1 MARER
6 QRRARQMKGRA
17 AAMEKRAAAIEEGD
31 IKAARAAAAEAAQYA
46 TRARGLADIM
56 REASDRERGE
66 ETRYLGPSTEAL
78 RLEKT
83 GVGTQTKWQD
93 YNRELM
99 AALGGNK
106 EYYQQTWTPELQ
118 AYWAANQALPSGV
131 VPKTG
136 LGVDPRDLNLLSGL
150 NITGYK
156 GPGTTTSSA
165 FQHPYAADP
174 YTVPHMQTGAGW
186 EGLGAEYQPGT
197 VEGLGLIAGDA
208 YAPYEPLAR
217 GLLDASPS
225 FMGTGGA
232 FGTQL
237 FELGLDGATDSN
249 TNTNTNTNTSNWF
262 SPSNPTGVFSTYGP
276 NYTWQSTGDPNVGFW
291 AFKGD

>member
-46 TRARGLADIM
+46 SRARGLADIM
-56 REASDRERGE
+56 REASGRERGE
-66 ETRYLGPSTEAL
+66 ETRYLGPSTPEL

-83 GVGTQTKWQD
+83 GTAGQTKWQD

-99 AALGGNK
+99 AALGGNR

-136 LGVDPRDLNLLSGL
+136 LDVDPRDLNLLSGL

-156 GPGTTTSSA
+156 GPGTSTA
-165 FQHPYAADP
+165 FQHPYAGSDYSIP
-174 YTVPHMQTGAGW
+174 DMQTGGSW

-197 VEGLGLIAGDA
+197 VEGLGLLASA
-208 YAPYEPLAR
+208 YGGYSPMAKSALSATPSYMGVSK
-217 GLLDASPS
+217 GLLGKPWTMALDGDCLLYTSPS
-225 FMGTGGA
+225 PR
-232 FGTQL
+232 
-237 FELGLDGATDSN
+237 D
-249 TNTNTNTNTSNWF
+249 
-262 SPSNPTGVFSTYGP
+262 
-276 NYTWQSTGDPNVGFW
+276 
-291 AFKGD
+291 